1 MSNNNNNNNN
11 NNQSKQKKSQIFY
24 KDISSNILYE
34 LLDNISDDDQ
44 PDNSYRIDRIIFRQL
59 QYNNLIEPFYIRLKE
74 YYYNCKRFYIE
85 RLVTYK
91 HFLTIIRHICQYN
104 NIKIVKRVIY
114 CNSKYAI
121 QYFIDR

>member
-1 MSNNNNNNNN
+1 MSNNNNN
-11 NNQSKQKKSQIFY
+11 NNQSKPKKSQIFY

-34 LLDNISDDDQ
+34 LLDNIPVEDQ
-44 PDNSYRIDRIIFRQL
+44 TDNSYRIDPIIFRQL
-59 QYNNLIEPFYIRLKE
+59 QYNNLIEPFYIRLNE
-74 YYYNCKRFYIE
+74 YYYKCKRFYLE

-91 HFLTIIRHICQYN
+91 NFLTIIRHICRYN